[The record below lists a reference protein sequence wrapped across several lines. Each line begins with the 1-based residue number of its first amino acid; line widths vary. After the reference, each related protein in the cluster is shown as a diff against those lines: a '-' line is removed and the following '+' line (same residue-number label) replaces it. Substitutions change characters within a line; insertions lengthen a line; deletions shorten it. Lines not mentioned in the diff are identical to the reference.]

1 MAHYLRYYCDI
12 ILYSQKTTDIKKYL
26 AELVGTFT
34 LTFLGCA
41 AAVSLNCSIGPA
53 LFEGGKA
60 LSDIW
65 DVHSGSPCG
74 RRTCRFG
81 MESDFARRESLIP
94 IPEPLKTH
102 DLQPCVFCFPAL
114 KHLPPMC
121 AQAQ

>member
-12 ILYSQKTTDIKKYL
+12 ILYSQKTTDLKKYL

-65 DVHSGSPCG
+65 VFIVDPLAGGALAALVWKVISP
-74 RRTCRFG
+74 T
-81 MESDFARRESLIP
+81 EKA
-94 IPEPLKTH
+94 
-102 DLQPCVFCFPAL
+102 
-114 KHLPPMC
+114 
-121 AQAQ
+121 